1 MSDQHWTPCQGVV
14 AYDDDDGS
22 SGEGGRGWMLFAFL
36 GLLVLLS
43 LLLFWGTTAPPF
55 AYTYEHTH
63 RRYADEEEE
72 DDDDDAEDDE
82 TEYYTG
88 KKPKKKERYVTT
100 EGLDDAVQT
109 LTKKAAPA
117 VSGQL
122 KTGGA
127 LSNDSKNVFDKFLA
141 KRPKPV
147 AVTPQAAAAAA
158 ATPPKKK
165 VSLPVS
171 RYTEPVKK
179 VVAKKPAKVG
189 DVQAVNLKFV

>member
-63 RRYADEEEE
+63 RRYADEEE
-72 DDDDDAEDDE
+72 DDDDDDDDDE

-88 KKPKKKERYVTT
+88 KKPSKAKKERYVTT

-179 VVAKKPAKVG
+179 SG
-189 DVQAVNLKFV
+189 GEETREGG